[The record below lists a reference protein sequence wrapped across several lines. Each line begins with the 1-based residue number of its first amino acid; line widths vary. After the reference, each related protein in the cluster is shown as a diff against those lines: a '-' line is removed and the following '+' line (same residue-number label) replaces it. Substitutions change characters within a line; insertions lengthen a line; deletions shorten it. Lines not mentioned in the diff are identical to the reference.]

1 MIRLVAP
8 VLVLAPSLLLGAP
21 AFAQET
27 GDPYAACA
35 ALPDNAARL
44 SCFDTTYAAQGP
56 VRERSAEVTRVETF
70 GLSNRA
76 AERAAERAAGPAES
90 EAQAEPEF
98 TLAANVSEAFEDGLG
113 KQVLLLDNGQLW
125 RETPGSTMRNAL
137 PRQGWQASISQ
148 SWSGAYQMRFEG
160 KRGYLQVMRIR

>member
-1 MIRLVAP
+1 MIRFIAP
-8 VLVLAPSLLLGAP
+8 VLALTPVLFLTAP
-21 AFAQET
+21 AFAQEAD
-27 GDPYAACA
+27 DPYAACA

-56 VRERSAEVTRVETF
+56 VRERNAEVTRVETF

-76 AERAAERAAGPAES
+76 AERAAERAAGPES

-98 TLAANVSEAFEDGLG
+98 TLAALVSEAFVDGLG

-160 KRGYLQVMRIR
+160 KRGYLQVMRVR